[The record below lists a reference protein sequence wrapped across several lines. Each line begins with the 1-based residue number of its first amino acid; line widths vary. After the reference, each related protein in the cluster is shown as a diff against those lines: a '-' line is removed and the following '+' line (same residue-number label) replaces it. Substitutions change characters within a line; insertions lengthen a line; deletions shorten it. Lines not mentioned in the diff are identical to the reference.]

1 MEINAD
7 HALVVFVGP
16 SILILAH
23 LILVPLFGK
32 TSRVHGMQVE
42 GLRHFE
48 EILQEARASAK
59 VSCNQ

>member
-7 HALVVFVGP
+7 HAFVVFVCP
-16 SILILAH
+16 SVSIPSH
-23 LILVPLFGK
+23 LIFFASLWQ
-32 TSRVHGMQVE
+32 SMESVHGMQVE

-59 VSCNQ
+59 ILL